1 MAKRQKTQDDE
12 KKDIKI
18 GINNRSELINS
29 LTHLIGTVLSV
40 AGLVLLVV
48 FAALKSTAWHI
59 VSFSIFGASMILLYL
74 TSTLYH
80 FFSHDSKAKRVF
92 LRIDHSMIYVLIAG
106 SYTPLCLTIL
116 RGPFGWTL
124 LGIIW
129 AIAITGIV
137 IKSTGIKINEYI
149 STAGYIIMGWLLV
162 IAIGPLVKILPG
174 IAIFWLFLGGIS
186 YTVGAIFYSLD
197 KKIIISRWF
206 GMHEIF
212 HLFVMLG
219 SFSHF
224 WLMFRYVL
232 YL

>member
-1 MAKRQKTQDDE
+1 MTRKKIAEDE
-12 KKDIKI
+12 KKVNIK
-18 GINNRSELINS
+18 NRSELVNS
-29 LTHLIGTVLSV
+29 LTHLFATFLSV

-59 VSFSIFGASMILLYL
+59 VGVSIFGASMILLYL

-92 LRIDHSMIYVLIAG
+92 LRLDHSMIYVLIAG
-106 SYTPLCLTIL
+106 SYTPLCLTVL
-116 RGPFGWTL
+116 RGPWGWTVF
-124 LGIIW
+124 GVIW
-129 AIAITGIV
+129 AIAVTGIV
-137 IKSTGIKINEYI
+137 IKSAGIKINDYI
-149 STAGYIIMGWLLV
+149 STAGYIIMGWLMV
-162 IAIGPLVKILPG
+162 IAIGPLVKTLPG
-174 IAIFWLFLGGIS
+174 MAIFWLFLGGIS
-186 YTVGAIFYSLD
+186 YTVGAIFYSFDD
-197 KKIIISRWF
+197 KVRISHWF

-219 SFSHF
+219 SFCHF